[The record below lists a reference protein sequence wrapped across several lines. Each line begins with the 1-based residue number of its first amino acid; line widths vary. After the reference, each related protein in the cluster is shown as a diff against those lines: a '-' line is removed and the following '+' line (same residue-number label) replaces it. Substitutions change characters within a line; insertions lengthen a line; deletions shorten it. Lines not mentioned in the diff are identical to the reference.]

1 MGEEAQKSCF
11 LSCGE
16 GVAAP
21 LCHSGADASHALG
34 TQTTWNGG
42 KGVRFGVG
50 VLDRRPPLCN
60 PLDGR
65 LCHAIS
71 CFTHPRN
78 EDNARF
84 TELFWA
90 SKGSFQV
97 LFARKLLR
105 KLGDVN
111 DNQAS

>member
-1 MGEEAQKSCF
+1 MRATRWE
-11 LSCGE
+11 
-16 GVAAP
+16 P
-21 LCHSGADASHALG
+21 RPHG
-34 TQTTWNGG
+34 TGRG
-42 KGVRFGVG
+42 KGMRFGVG

-78 EDNARF
+78 EDNAQF

-105 KLGDVN
+105 KLGDIN
-111 DNQAS
+111 DYQGILTRSSVFLGAAELTLDAC